1 MCFSFLDADAS
12 CRAQASAIPG
22 AILIPGAIFPSE
34 DPNRGA
40 PIAIATTTRGHALY
54 FKIFVRTQTS
64 HCSGRESQ
72 IRPPGLRSA
81 EYDKMPKSRRRLAP
95 PRTAANRSPGVMPMD
110 VGGGF
115 ANSFRLLRQCP
126 KGR

>member
-1 MCFSFLDADAS
+1 MCFSFLDADGS

-64 HCSGRESQ
+64 HSSGRESQ

-81 EYDKMPKSRRRLAP
+81 EYDKMPKSRRRLYQVSLIRTRAP
-95 PRTAANRSPGVMPMD
+95 TVVIRWT
-110 VGGGF
+110 
-115 ANSFRLLRQCP
+115 
-126 KGR
+126 